1 MWSGIT
7 TPDHFVFGFTFPEIS
22 IDNVA
27 IGYILSPA
35 LQIYDDGR
43 LAPVHLF
50 QLRR

>member
-7 TPDHFVFGFTFPEIS
+7 IPDHFVFGFTFPEIS

-27 IGYILSPA
+27 IRYILPPA
-35 LQIYDDGR
+35 LKVSDDGR
-43 LAPVHLF
+43 LAPVHLS